1 MPTRI
6 ARLSAL
12 HALALCACFIMGIL
26 AGPAS
31 AQTTGSLVDELRTAL
46 AQGGADA
53 ARQRFAEIWP
63 AQKDRYPHDPRAF
76 MQLMQEQAQTGSM
89 DTLQAL
95 AEINMQLLQE
105 TLGAAQA
112 GAGAGPGA
120 GASAELERA
129 LAEQNDRAAAVEER
143 AAAAQREAQ
152 ERRATQERGA
162 ARDDLDRFT
171 GMYGEGGRQLF
182 VKTTCDG
189 RLAAAPMWAD
199 IAPWWLRS
207 AADAVFSYSDNF
219 LAFAMEF
226 ELDGKGRAIALRH
239 DLDGMPNPMRRS
251 GDLPPELRGCLPTPT
266 R

>member
-1 MPTRI
+1 MPTSF

-12 HALALCACFIMGIL
+12 RALALCACFIIGIP
-26 AGPAS
+26 AGTAS
-31 AQTTGSLVDELRTAL
+31 AQGKASLENELRTAL
-46 AQGGADA
+46 AEGGAEA

-63 AQKDRYPHDPRAF
+63 AQKDKYPHDPAAF
-76 MQLMQEQAQTGSM
+76 MQLMQEQMQTGNM

-95 AEINMQLLQE
+95 GEINSQLLLE
-105 TLGAAQA
+105 TLEAARS

-120 GASAELERA
+120 GVNAELERA
-129 LAEQNDRAAAVEER
+129 LAEQDDKAAALAEQT
-143 AAAAQREAQ
+143 AAAEREAQ
-152 ERRATQERGA
+152 ERRAAQERGA
-162 ARDDLDRFT
+162 ARDDLDRFI
-171 GMYGEGGRQLF
+171 GMYGEGGRQMF

-199 IAPWWLRS
+199 IRPWWMRS
-207 AADAVFSYSDNF
+207 AADAVFSYSDSF

-226 ELDGKGRAIALRH
+226 ELDDKGRAIALRH
-239 DLDGMPNPMRRS
+239 DLDGVPNPMQRS

>member
-1 MPTRI
+1 MPTRF
-6 ARLSAL
+6 ARLSVL

-63 AQKDRYPHDPRAF
+63 ARKDRYPHDPRAF

-105 TLGAAQA
+105 ALGAAQA
-112 GAGAGPGA
+112 GARAGP

-129 LAEQNDRAAAVEER
+129 LAEQQDRAAAVEER
-143 AAAAQREAQ
+143 TAAAQRETQ
-152 ERRATQERGA
+152 ERRAAQERGA
-162 ARDDLDRFT
+162 ARDDLERFT

-182 VKTTCDG
+182 VKATCDG
-189 RLAAAPMWAD
+189 HLAAAPMWAD

-251 GDLPPELRGCLPTPT
+251 GDLPPELRECLPTPT